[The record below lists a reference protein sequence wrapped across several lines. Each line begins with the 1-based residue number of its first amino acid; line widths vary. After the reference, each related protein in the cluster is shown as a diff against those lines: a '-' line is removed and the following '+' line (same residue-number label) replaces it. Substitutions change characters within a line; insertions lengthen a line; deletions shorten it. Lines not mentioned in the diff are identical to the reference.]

1 MAHRLVWLYVYGKFP
16 SNAIDHINTIGNDNR
31 FSNLREVTNSQNQMN
46 RKNQKN
52 NTSGYKGVCYEK
64 LTNKW
69 RATIGLNNKLKSI
82 GNFDTKEEAA
92 EAYRKASA
100 LLHGEFAYKN

>member
-1 MAHRLVWLYVYGKFP
+1 
-16 SNAIDHINTIGNDNR
+16 
-31 FSNLREVTNSQNQMN
+31 MN